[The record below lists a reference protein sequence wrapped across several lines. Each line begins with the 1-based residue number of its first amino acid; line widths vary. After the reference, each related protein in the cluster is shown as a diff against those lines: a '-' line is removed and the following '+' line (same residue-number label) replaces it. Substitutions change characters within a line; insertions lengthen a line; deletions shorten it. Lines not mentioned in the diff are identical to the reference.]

1 LRRLTLAILLSV
13 TLLGASAFSAS
24 SALRGSSAVRHHVV
38 GDYNGD
44 GRVDI
49 AVYRPSSDRWHIR
62 GVRSVK
68 YGFRVIPV
76 PADYNG
82 DGKTDIAV
90 FNGYLWGFL
99 GRRSISFGHPGDI
112 PLPGDYKGDGKVQLA
127 VFRPRTGWWYIRGVG
142 RFRYGHASENLPDVT
157 APADYNGD
165 GKVDIAVFSAQ
176 HRGPHQQG
184 TWHIRGM
191 KDVNFG
197 DRSDFPVPGDYNGD
211 GRADIATYTP
221 SSGHWHIR
229 GIGNFAFGKPY
240 DTPVPGDYNGDGKT
254 DLAVFRSTTG
264 EWFVRQLFEVRFLE
278 VRFGRDGDIPLAPTT
293 PPTAGELAG

>member
-1 LRRLTLAILLSV
+1 MVLRVLEAVRSPAYATTYGARIPGLRRRFDWAIAV
-13 TLLGASAFSAS
+13 S
-24 SALRGSSAVRHHVV
+24 SARRL
-38 GDYNGD
+38 D

-157 APADYNGD
+157 APVRREPEDQAREL
-165 GKVDIAVFSAQ
+165 VVQWIAEQQ
-176 HRGPHQQG
+176 HRR
-184 TWHIRGM
+184 TVTSSCACR
-191 KDVNFG
+191 
-197 DRSDFPVPGDYNGD
+197 NG
-211 GRADIATYTP
+211 
-221 SSGHWHIR
+221 
-229 GIGNFAFGKPY
+229 
-240 DTPVPGDYNGDGKT
+240 
-254 DLAVFRSTTG
+254 
-264 EWFVRQLFEVRFLE
+264 
-278 VRFGRDGDIPLAPTT
+278 LAP
-293 PPTAGELAG
+293 